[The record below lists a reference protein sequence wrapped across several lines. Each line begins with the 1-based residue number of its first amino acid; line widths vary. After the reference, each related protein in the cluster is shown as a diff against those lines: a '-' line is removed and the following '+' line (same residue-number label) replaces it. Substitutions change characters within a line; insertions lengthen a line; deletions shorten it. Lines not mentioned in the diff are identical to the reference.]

1 MLGSDQ
7 QQQPEAAPAVHRA
20 LKTLVL
26 NDCFVCFF
34 RGDCEALLR

>member
-1 MLGSDQ
+1 MLESDQ

-26 NDCFVCFF
+26 NDCFVWFF
-34 RGDCEALLR
+34 